1 MSELTHIGAQAN
13 TMAARPQNPTIL
25 VVDDEATIREVIRR
39 YLEKEGFNVRE
50 AGDGYAALDALEIDP
65 PDLMVL
71 DLMLP
76 GLDGMT
82 VARRAREHSSVPI
95 IMLTAKGEQHDRIH
109 GFEQGADDYVVKP
122 FSPRELIL
130 RIKAVLRRTEEST
143 LDEGETLRFDDLE
156 LSPVTRTLNVR
167 GEDVNLTAK
176 EFDLLA
182 FMMRHPKRVF
192 SRDQLMD
199 NVWGYEYYG
208 DASTVTVHIRR
219 LREKIELD
227 PSSPQ
232 HLLTVWGV
240 GYKFEG

>member
-1 MSELTHIGAQAN
+1 
-13 TMAARPQNPTIL
+13 MAARAQKPTVLI
-25 VVDDEATIREVIRR
+25 VDDEATIREVIRR
-39 YLEKEGFNVRE
+39 YLEREGFDVRE
-50 AGDGYAALDALEIDP
+50 AGDGYAALDALDADS

-76 GLDGMT
+76 GLDGMA
-82 VARRAREHSSVPI
+82 VARRVREHSRIPI
-95 IMLTAKGEQHDRIH
+95 IMLTAKGEQPDRIY

-130 RIKAVLRRTEEST
+130 RIKAVLRRTEEAAP
-143 LDEGETLRFDDLE
+143 DEGEILEFQDLV
-156 LSPVTRTLNVR
+156 LNPVTRTVSVR
-167 GEDVNLTAK
+167 GEEISLTTK

-192 SRDQLMD
+192 NRDQLMD

-219 LREKIELD
+219 LREKIERD
-227 PSSPQ
+227 PSNPQ